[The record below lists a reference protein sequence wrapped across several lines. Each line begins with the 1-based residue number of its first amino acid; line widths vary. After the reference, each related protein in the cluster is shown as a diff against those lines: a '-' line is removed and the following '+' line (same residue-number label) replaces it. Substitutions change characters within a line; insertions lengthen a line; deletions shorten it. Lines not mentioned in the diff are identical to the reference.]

1 MGSFFSK
8 DGCQERAPALGKAH
22 ILGWLLFWFAIALAI
37 RLTQLNTKAPWTDEV
52 ATTLFSLGNYSRLIP
67 LNQIVDIDTILRPLQ
82 ITPGTTAA
90 DVIRHLF
97 AEDNHPP
104 VYFVL
109 AHWWMQTFHSIFG
122 SADGYASLWAERA
135 LSALMG
141 ALAVPMTYWL
151 AWSSSNRNRLIGLL
165 SAALASV
172 SPFSVFLSQEARHY
186 TLAILAVTVSLC
198 CFVQAAEKVKN
209 RQTIHWGLV
218 LAWVSCN
225 TFGLAVHYFFGLT
238 TLSEGLVMG
247 WMRIQQS
254 RDWSWT
260 GNGDKAAWR
269 QPYWARIYVVA
280 LGSLAGALVWLP
292 LVLNF
297 YGSPQTS
304 FLQSESAAS
313 WSYWIGPIGQSLAGW
328 YYTLF
333 SPITNG
339 YSWQAITIIVI
350 SCVLLLGLYGPWLTV
365 QLWFGLQFQRQ
376 DKQYRTGIQTL
387 GLFFIAANALFFL
400 ICYGSGFDIT
410 RGHRYTFVFSPSIL
424 VLVAFALAPFWQLKR
439 AADDGKQKPFE
450 RVRLLPNVSLDGRRL
465 VVLALCVAFIGAQF
479 VVFKRTNLKFYK
491 AERLI
496 NHIQANST
504 LPVVIGD
511 SAHISQQPAVIGMR
525 IMAVGWEIQ
534 RNFVP
539 DVAGNGWVKPPQF
552 ILVENNVE
560 ADRSAEAFLKDAIA
574 PRPDPFDLWLLGGS
588 GGALSGD
595 GSAVDLKTEKCEV
608 AVDGKG
614 NRGSYGFTHYVCK
627 GNRQEE

>member
-1 MGSFFSK
+1 MGSFFNTASR
-8 DGCQERAPALGKAH
+8 ESTTTTSSRIS
-22 ILGWLLFWFAIALAI
+22 ILGWLLFWFAIALTI
-37 RLTQLNTKAPWTDEV
+37 RLTQLTTKAPWTDEV

-97 AEDNHPP
+97 IEDNHPP

-109 AHWWMQTFHSIFG
+109 AHWWMQAFHGILG

-135 LSALMG
+135 LSALIG
-141 ALAVPMTYWL
+141 ALAVPAAYVLGWL
-151 AWSSSNRNRLIGLL
+151 SSRDKVISLL
-165 SAALASV
+165 SAALVAV

-186 TLAILAVTVSLC
+186 TLAFLVVIASLC
-198 CFVQAAEKVKN
+198 CFVHVAQKVKN
-209 RQTIHWGLV
+209 RQPAHWGVV
-218 LAWVSCN
+218 LAWVGLN
-225 TFGLAVHYFFGLT
+225 TLGLAVHYFFGLT
-238 TLSEGLVMG
+238 TASEGLVMG
-247 WMRIQQS
+247 WMLIQQS
-254 RDWSWT
+254 RQQS
-260 GNGDKAAWR
+260 GAPKKQGALWR
-269 QPYWARIYVVA
+269 QAHWVRVYVAA
-280 LGSLAGALVWLP
+280 LGSLMGALVWLP
-292 LVLNF
+292 LLLNF

-304 FLQSESAAS
+304 FLQSASIKS

-350 SCVLLLGLYGPWLTV
+350 SCVLLLGMYGPWLTV
-365 QLWFGLQFQRQ
+365 QLWFGLRFQQ
-376 DKQYRTGIQTL
+376 KKEQSRTGIQTL
-387 GLFFIAANALFFL
+387 VLFFIAANALFFL

-424 VLVAFALAPFWQLKR
+424 VLVAFALSPFWNMER
-439 AADDGKQKPFE
+439 AVGSQKSRQFE
-450 RVRLLPNVSLDGRRL
+450 RVKLLPNISLSGRNL
-465 VVLALCVAFIGAQF
+465 VALVLCVAFLGTQF
-479 VVFKRTNLKFYK
+479 VVFERTNLKFYK

-511 SAHISQQPAVIGMR
+511 SARISQQPAVIGMR

-534 RNFVP
+534 RNFAP
-539 DVAGNGWVKPPQF
+539 DVVGNGWIAPPAF
-552 ILVENNVE
+552 ILVENNAQKE
-560 ADRSAEAFLKDAIA
+560 KSAEAFMREAIA
-574 PRPDPFDLWLLGGS
+574 LRSEAFDLWLIGGS

-595 GSAVDLKTEKCEV
+595 GSAVDLSAENCGV
-608 AVDGKG
+608 AVDGRG
-614 NRGSYGFTHYVCK
+614 NRGSFGFTHYVCQ
-627 GNRQEE
+627 GSREQ